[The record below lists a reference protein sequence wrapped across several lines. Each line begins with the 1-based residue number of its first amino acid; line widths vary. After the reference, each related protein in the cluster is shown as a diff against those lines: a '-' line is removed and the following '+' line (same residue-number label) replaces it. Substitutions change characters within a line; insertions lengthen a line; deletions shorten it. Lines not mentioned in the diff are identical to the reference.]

1 MVCILAPSVDEL
13 FVTAAEVRTT
23 QRWLVSIFVHESPHI
38 NSGIGRPDSRGR
50 YGLND
55 KITSEAT
62 GARYLLR
69 YTSKK
74 GGRKRICDGPVFV
87 RRYS

>member
-38 NSGIGRPDSRGR
+38 NSGIGRLVIQWRVGS
-50 YGLND
+50 
-55 KITSEAT
+55 
-62 GARYLLR
+62 
-69 YTSKK
+69 
-74 GGRKRICDGPVFV
+74 
-87 RRYS
+87 